1 MHFLTVPPMLTEC
14 MQVLPSAL
22 WASRRSWKGVL
33 LYNSSQPRSG
43 QKSPLT
49 VVVVTKHSPS
59 LYSRLHPKSATVIQ
73 QPTKLRGGRSPLT
86 VVVVTKHFSFYTVHR
101 WYTEIGEGFW
111 VCSGLLPHS
120 TLSLSTLAHVLFIV
134 LCFTTAAVQLF
145 DGETIKK
152 ECTPSV
158 WKDNE

>member
-1 MHFLTVPPMLTEC
+1 MLTEC

-120 TLSLSTLAHVLFIV
+120 TLSLYSRPRPIHCSVLHY
-134 LCFTTAAVQLF
+134 CSCAAVWWG
-145 DGETIKK
+145 DNK
-152 ECTPSV
+152 ERVHSFCMERQ
-158 WKDNE
+158 WIGRGRE